1 MIMETN
7 ECMFHFMRKEDLN
20 LLPDED
26 VVLCKMFNGC
36 YEALHVSTRD
46 DFIVQYERFRHSI
59 SDSLWICEK
68 GESKKTD
75 TIPDVPLIFYEKDEV
90 TEYGDWFGN
99 DYSIVNDDIELVA
112 HIEGP
117 ILEALLNYYG

>member
-26 VVLCKMFNGC
+26 VVICKMFNGC
-36 YEALHVSTRD
+36 YEVLNVATRD
-46 DFIVQYERFRHSI
+46 DFIDRYEHYRHSI
-59 SDSLWICEK
+59 SDSLYSYK
-68 GESKKTD
+68 GGEWVKTD
-75 TIPDVPLIFYEKDEV
+75 TIPDVPLIFYNQDEV

-99 DYSIVNDDIELVA
+99 DYTICNDDIELVA

-117 ILEALLNYYG
+117 ILEALLNYQF